1 MKNKIIQ
8 HFFAKDKGGEFKMAL
23 GILSIFMMSLF
34 VLSFIFVWFM
44 WTTKR
49 QKLQQTMI
57 YASFLLSLYI
67 VWIFVVSLPSNF
79 MMLKLVGWLTGGL
92 SIIGIV
98 GYYRN
103 KLMLAKVL
111 LTVSILLG
119 LLEIVFL

>member
-8 HFFAKDKGGEFKMAL
+8 DFFAKDKGGEFKMAL

-49 QKLQQTMI
+49 QKLQQIMI
-57 YASFLLSLYI
+57 YASFLLSLSI
-67 VWIFVVSLPSNF
+67 VLIFVGSLPSNF